1 MWVYRQHH
9 IRQVDDQMPG
19 FPHAIPH
26 RPNRRR
32 LLAGGLAAAAILF
45 GAASPAQTPASP
57 TEAAAGAPWAQ
68 TYIDPHPADGDL
80 VLPMPCGG
88 GMAFRR
94 VEVESGGW
102 LNDMQVTLG
111 GSDPSLG
118 VVDDRRS
125 ANIAGAFTPTGD
137 QARRY
142 YYVGKYEVTRSQYQ
156 ALAGDCKAPSMQG
169 REPIVDIS
177 WFDGL
182 TFAERYTE
190 WLMANAR
197 DTLPKEGEL
206 SGYLRLPT
214 EAEWEFA
221 ARGGMAV
228 SALDFAG
235 DRPPMPD
242 GGPTGYVWFQGSQSA
257 GGRIHPMGLLKPNPL
272 GLYDILGNASEMM
285 FEPFRLNRRGRLHGQ
300 AGGFIIRGGDF
311 LTPIDQ
317 IRSATRTELPYFS
330 ERSGQATKLR
340 QVGMRLVIAAPAIV
354 SAQRLTALQKEYE
367 ALPAPDAGQETAR
380 QEANAIR
387 DLNTTAQTTLD
398 TALRSKLQRIS
409 ADLQDAITERND
421 ARNRAIRLMISQGAF
436 FGNKLRTD
444 QLRLDSVGRAIE
456 EVAKPAL
463 EEMHRR
469 LDGDPKGADTLAQAE
484 QQVADME
491 AQRTALQ
498 AEVKQSL
505 DSYADAVFTVAGDYS
520 PEIIQQQFDLL
531 KGELDA
537 RKASDLIPYAALFV
551 AHMDSYRQK
560 GKADTE
566 TWMRDLNR

>member
-1 MWVYRQHH
+1 
-9 IRQVDDQMPG
+9 MPG
-19 FPHAIPH
+19 FSQAAA
-26 RPNRRR
+26 RPTGRR
-32 LLAGGLAAAAILF
+32 LTAALLAAAMLLP
-45 GAASPAQTPASP
+45 GAAGRAQQP
-57 TEAAAGAPWAQ
+57 AGAPWDQ
-68 TYIDPHPADGDL
+68 SYVDPHPAEGDL

-88 GMAFRR
+88 AMAFRR

-102 LNDMQVTLG
+102 LNDMQVMLG

-137 QARRY
+137 QTRRY

-156 ALAGDCKAPSMQG
+156 ALAGDCRAPTMQG
-169 REPIVDIS
+169 REPVVDIS
-177 WFDGL
+177 WFEGL

-197 DTLPKEGEL
+197 DKLPKEGEL

-235 DRPPMPD
+235 DRPPMPE
-242 GGPTGYVWFQGSQSA
+242 GGPTAYVWFQGSQSA
-257 GGRIHPMGLLKPNPL
+257 AGRIHPMGLLKPNPL
-272 GLYDILGNASEMM
+272 GLYDMLGNASEMM

-311 LTPIDQ
+311 LTPLDQ

-330 ERSGQATKLR
+330 ERSGGATTLR

-354 SAQRLTALQKEYE
+354 SAERLAALQKEYE
-367 ALPAPDAGQETAR
+367 ALPAPDPGQATAR

-387 DLNTTAQTTLD
+387 DLDTTARTTLD
-398 TALRSKLQRIS
+398 ADLRSRLQRIS
-409 ADLQDAITERND
+409 RDLRDAITERND
-421 ARNRAIRLMISQGAF
+421 ARDRAVRLMISQGAF

-444 QLRLDSVGRAIE
+444 QLRLDSVGKAID
-456 EVAKPAL
+456 EVARPAL

-469 LDGDPKGADTLAQAE
+469 LDGDPNGADTLAKAE
-484 QQVADME
+484 QQVATME
-491 AQRTALQ
+491 SQRTSLQ

-520 PEIIQQQFDLL
+520 PEIIRQQFDLL
-531 KGELDA
+531 RTELDA

-551 AHMDSYRQK
+551 KHMESYRQQ

-566 TWMRDLNR
+566 AWMQDLTR